1 MLKDTFTIPISHP
14 SLDGHF
20 PGTPIVPGVVLLDNL
35 LTLLNNRGFEV
46 VELVKS
52 KFIKPVQ
59 ADQLIEVELN
69 SYNNMFDFELK
80 SGGDLIVCGQVIV
93 NSLSL

>member
-1 MLKDTFTIPISHP
+1 MLKDTFSIPLTHP

-20 PGTPIVPGVVLLDNL
+20 PGNPIVPGVVLLDNL
-35 LTLLNNRGFEV
+35 LTLFNNRGFKV
-46 VELVKS
+46 VTLVKS

-69 SYNNMFDFELK
+69 SYNNMIDFELK
-80 SGGDLIVCGQVIV
+80 SGGDLIACGQVIV
-93 NSLSL
+93 NLLSL